1 MGLFDGIDVDKKLQE
16 SKERA
21 DKHFSGKEKAL
32 FTIDDSIKE
41 KICKSKE
48 DEELLIELINGLKKA
63 TSLEEQENHIADN
76 IKKFGGIVVKI
87 IDAIAI

>member
-21 DKHFSGKEKAL
+21 DKHFIEKEKVL
-32 FTIDDSIKE
+32 LKIDDSIKE

-48 DEELLIELINGLKKA
+48 DQEALIELVNGLRNA
-63 TSLEEQENHIADN
+63 TSFEEQQNHITDN
-76 IKKFGGIVVKI
+76 IKKFGGILVKI
-87 IDAIAI
+87 VDAIII

>member
-21 DKHFSGKEKAL
+21 DKHFAEKEKDL
-32 FTIDDSIKE
+32 FKIDDSIKA

-48 DEELLIELINGLKKA
+48 DEEALMELINGLKKA
-63 TSLEEQENHIADN
+63 TSLEEQQNHIADN
-76 IKKFGGIVVKI
+76 IKKFGGILVKI
-87 IDAIAI
+87 IDTIAI